1 MVGCLLTA
9 TMGTFVSG
17 ASAPSFE
24 ICPCGECVEATVD
37 DEFHGAFGKIVD
49 VRLPCHIIFFCSGD
63 LQIFTLDN

>member
-9 TMGTFVSG
+9 TMGTLVSG
-17 ASAPSFE
+17 AFPPSFE
-24 ICPCGECVEATVD
+24 ISSRGECVEATID
-37 DEFHGAFGKIVD
+37 DKFHCAFGKIVD